1 MGATLLQ
8 HSPVSI
14 RKHCDIQWWTV
25 ELSGTGE
32 CRPEALLV
40 LKEDMPPEGTS
51 STGLIEPQKDC
62 QLLPSGP

>member
-1 MGATLLQ
+1 VGATPLQ
-8 HSPVSI
+8 HSPASI
-14 RKHCDIQWWTV
+14 SKHRDTQWWTV

-51 STGLIEPQKDC
+51 SIGPTEP
-62 QLLPSGP
+62 